1 MRKRKFLNIMSAILI
16 AGNILASING
26 NVAYAGDCITCQK
39 NISFEYETPALTFD
53 KIEEFKQLEE
63 NKDKTNSE
71 IYDWYMNKIRES
83 VDEKAKEFSKKED
96 LGTIELA
103 DAFEKNG
110 IVQGG
115 VKEDI
120 YTIKEENQQ
129 KIVDY
134 ANSKVENSDFQNP
147 RYLYFDEEKNLYYA
161 IIYTKY
167 KFDVETSVGVNL
179 TVKTEKPYVVYVKPK
194 DGVAEVSA
202 FNLSDAYKDSN
213 NKSDYKKII
222 FEALKKQ
229 MNTILNIEEDPEHP
243 DIYKDENQE
252 YVYGYVTNKNNE
264 RTLTKIYFN
273 KLEIGDINTYNNPIS
288 IKINDVDF
296 GLSDEVKNKI
306 EEFLN
311 QKYGIK
317 ELVDNQYQLK
327 SNEIK
332 KDWRNTYYVEFE
344 NPNNQKTFKFYLNL
358 ESDDV
363 FNSFLKNFNLN
374 SEEYKKYSDFK
385 NLMIKDYGCQFNK
398 VKKYIATS
406 DGNENIDSYL
416 NKNGDNLEFSELQT
430 IENDGRKYNV
440 LITKSGKKY
449 VVEIKDI
456 LIPNVKLYDNPLD
469 VEEKITEE
477 DTKKIEKVMKV
488 YFKDQFKSLETD
500 DKVRIDPCGRAYLK
514 IKIYFNDNNL
524 QSLEK
529 EIRVNRTI
537 SDRASHCPP
546 TVTRDY
552 EKGIEYQSCQKETDC
567 HISGRYSFEIE
578 NPNDYPDDEECVEVK
593 PGKPSD
599 PDEPESPKPN
609 KPVDP
614 IPSKPTE
621 PVTPSN
627 ITPDPKPN
635 GGGITPKPNKPSTPS
650 TPSRPSEPTPV
661 TIINKTENKNN
672 VDESQLATTLPKQD
686 VPQSEISRNIKTGDN
701 MFNMGIMMMFSIL
714 GLAVYAGFE
723 KFKTFNFKKRE

>member
-16 AGNILASING
+16 AGNILASVNG

-39 NISFEYETPALTFD
+39 TINFEYETPALTFD

-71 IYDWYMNKIRES
+71 IVDWYMKKVRES

-134 ANSKVENSDFQNP
+134 ANLKVENSDFQKP

-194 DGVAEVSA
+194 DGVAEVSK
-202 FNLSDAYKDSN
+202 FILSDAYNDSN
-213 NKSDYKKII
+213 DRNNYKKII

-229 MNTILNIEEDPEHP
+229 MNTIQDIEEDPEHP

-264 RTLTKIYFN
+264 RTLIKIYFN
-273 KLEIGDINTYNNPIS
+273 KLEIGDIDTYNNPIS
-288 IKINDVDF
+288 IKIKDVDS

-363 FNSFLKNFNLN
+363 FNSFLKNFDLN

-385 NLMIKDYGCQFNK
+385 NLMIKDYSCQFNK

-469 VEEKITEE
+469 VEETITE
-477 DTKKIEKVMKV
+477 
-488 YFKDQFKSLETD
+488 
-500 DKVRIDPCGRAYLK
+500 
-514 IKIYFNDNNL
+514 NDR
-524 QSLEK
+524 K
-529 EIRVNRTI
+529 
-537 SDRASHCPP
+537 ASHCPP